1 MLKPADGGAGPPV
14 RALEAS
20 LKQLLKRVL
29 FPGGERPHKVRFGP
43 AKGLTLL
50 IDPAAKSQRI
60 LGLDEAEIA
69 RPFARLVAGARAF
82 IDVGAS
88 DGYYAVLALKL
99 NPSIQAVSCEP
110 REDMR
115 PRYETN
121 LRLNGLDRGG
131 RSLWVGRPV
140 GAEGARLD
148 DLAGPQG
155 RPLLV
160 KIDVDGAEIDVL
172 RSGPGLFQ
180 GPEVSVILETHS
192 AQLENEAIDLLKAHG
207 FDCTIVPNAWWR
219 LFLPER
225 RPLELNRWVVATK
238 GRPGAR
244 GR

>member
-1 MLKPADGGAGPPV
+1 
-14 RALEAS
+14 

-29 FPGGERPHKVRFGP
+29 FPGGDRPRKVRFGP

-60 LGLDEAEIA
+60 FGLDEAEIA
-69 RPFARLVAGARAF
+69 RPFASLVAGARAF

-88 DGYYAVLALKL
+88 DGYYSALALKL
-99 NPSIQAVSCEP
+99 NPSVHAVACEP
-110 REDMR
+110 REEMR
-115 PRYETN
+115 SRYEAN
-121 LRLNGLDRGG
+121 LRLNGLDRGR
-131 RSLWVGRPV
+131 RSVWVGHPI
-140 GAEGARLD
+140 GAEGVRLD
-148 DLAGPQG
+148 DLADAQR

-172 RSGPGLFQ
+172 RSGPHLFQ
-180 GPEVSVILETHS
+180 GPDVSVILETHS

-219 LFLPER
+219 LFIPER

-238 GRPGAR
+238 GLPGAR

>member
-1 MLKPADGGAGPPV
+1 M
-14 RALEAS
+14 
-20 LKQLLKRVL
+20 KQLLKRVL
-29 FPGGERPHKVRFGP
+29 FPGGEGPRKVRFGP

-69 RPFARLVAGARAF
+69 RPFAKLVAGARTF

-88 DGYYAVLALKL
+88 DGYYSALALKL
-99 NPSIQAVSCEP
+99 NPSVRAVACEP
-110 REDMR
+110 REELR
-115 PRYETN
+115 PRYEAN
-121 LRLNGLDRGG
+121 LRLNGLDGG
-131 RSLWVGRPV
+131 RSVWVGQLI
-140 GAEGARLD
+140 GEGGTRLD
-148 DLAGPQG
+148 DLADGQG

-172 RSGPGLFQ
+172 KSGSRLFEE
-180 GPEVSVILETHS
+180 PDVAVILEVHS
-192 AQLENEAIDLLKAHG
+192 PRLENEALDLLKFHG

-238 GRPGAR
+238 GRPAER

>member
-1 MLKPADGGAGPPV
+1 LK
-14 RALEAS
+14 R
-20 LKQLLKRVL
+20 LLKRLL
-29 FPGGERPHKVRFGP
+29 FPGGEGPRTVRFGP

-69 RPFARLVAGARAF
+69 RPFARLVAGARTF

-88 DGYYAVLALKL
+88 DGYYSALALKL
-99 NPSIQAVSCEP
+99 NPSVRAVACEP
-110 REDMR
+110 REELR
-115 PRYETN
+115 PRYEAN
-121 LRLNGLDRGG
+121 LRLNGLDGG
-131 RSLWVGRPV
+131 RSTWVGHPI
-140 GAEGARLD
+140 GAGGVRLD
-148 DLAGPQG
+148 DLAEAKG

-172 RSGPGLFQ
+172 RSGPSLFQ
-180 GPEVSVILETHS
+180 GPDVSVILEVQS
-192 AQLENEAIDLLKAHG
+192 PQLENEALDLLKAHG
-207 FDCTIVPNAWWR
+207 FDCAIVPNAWWR

-238 GRPGAR
+238 GRPAAS